1 MRLLLQHKIFIG
13 YFLLMA
19 VIGCMV
25 AIVLHERK
33 RVSEIEQES
42 ITIFQ
47 TQSNISTTHRHITV
61 LATFGE
67 SVMTWTGKDCEL
79 YRTRRLKADS
89 LLQILR
95 EQCKEFVRPEQVDSL
110 RSQLLNKEEHLL
122 RMKEI
127 FRQQKQIDSLLAGQ
141 YSLVTSQANTSRTVT
156 RKKKGIAGL
165 FGGKETVQLPSANT
179 KVRARGNELISLQE
193 ERRRNIETYTDSLRL
208 HNRELNGKLRTL
220 ITSLD
225 EQALSALRNK
235 EVRLKDSY
243 EHSTLVITGLIIFS
257 IILLFVLYLIIQRDI
272 KIKARNRKRLE
283 ETIEQN
289 NALLEMRKNIIL
301 TISHDIRAPLNIIS
315 GSAELA
321 MDTRE
326 KKRRNNH
333 MNNIRIVCKHVVHLL
348 NNLLDVYRLNE
359 AKETRNDVPFSL
371 KDLLERT
378 VFGFSH
384 VVNNKGILF
393 CHDFKDTDVKL
404 YGDVDR
410 IEQIID
416 NLLSNAVKFTETG
429 TISLN
434 ASYSEGVLLLEVKDT
449 GIGMSEETLSR
460 IFRPF
465 ERLSSVAN
473 GNYVLCDK
481 DNYAYTNAGQVMARY
496 RLANPNNPKDGI
508 MLDHQIRLTNFTFGS
523 FTLVGATMTYDG
535 HLVVAAQN
543 GLLVLNRAL
552 TTIEDSYPLP
562 SDQILTNS
570 ICIDENGGV
579 YVASNSRTPG
589 GKGLM
594 QKLICKD
601 GKISTSQAD
610 GAWQAYYDGGPQAP
624 CIKLGHGTGSTPT
637 LMGFG
642 QDKDK
647 LVVIT
652 DGSKRM
658 KLVAFWRDEI
668 PSDAQQVAGYDKR
681 IAGVHEVTCG
691 LGTSTEW
698 IQSEQSVVVGGYDA
712 FVVNNINVTNQ
723 EINDKII
730 GVIAIGPIVKGPQG
744 AECVRWNTK
753 EKKWESKWTRSDVS
767 SVSMIPAVS
776 IKSEMVFVCGWN
788 DASGWEV
795 TGLDWKSGATRH
807 RSILGKNNRANGA
820 YAIIQYLA
828 NGDLL
833 FNSVAGPIR
842 VKY

>member
-1 MRLLLQHKIFIG
+1 MSLLLQHKIVAG
-13 YFLLMA
+13 YLLLMA

-33 RVSEIEQES
+33 RVAEIEQES

-67 SVMTWTGKDCEL
+67 SVMTWTEKDCEL

-110 RSQLLNKEEHLL
+110 RSLLLNKEEHLL

-127 FRQQKQIDSLLAGQ
+127 FRQQKQIDSLLSGQ
-141 YSLVTSQANTSRTVT
+141 YSLVTSPANTSRTVT
-156 RKKKGIAGL
+156 RKKKGIAGF
-165 FGGKETVQLPSANT
+165 FGGKETVQLPSVNT
-179 KVRARGNELISLQE
+179 KVRTLSNELISLQE
-193 ERRRNIETYTDSLRL
+193 ERRRNIETYTDSLRF
-208 HNRELNGKLRTL
+208 HNRELNRKLRTL

-283 ETIEQN
+283 EAIEQN

-333 MNNIRIVCKHVVHLL
+333 LDNIRIVCKHVVHLL

-359 AKETRNDVPFSL
+359 AKETCNDVPFSL
-371 KDLLERT
+371 KDLLERI

-416 NLLSNAVKFTETG
+416 NLLSNALKFTESG
-429 TISLN
+429 TIALN
-434 ASYSEGVLLLEVKDT
+434 ACYHKGLLTLEVKDS
-449 GIGMSEETLSR
+449 GIGMSQETLSR

-465 ERLSSVAN
+465 ERLTSATNVDGVGLGLPITKGVVKLLGGEINVTSEVGQGSTFSVTLPLSTTDEPVESENRILLNLEHLPANVLVIDDDTMFLGVIKEMLERNGITCTMCSSAKDVVKAMRSKDYDLLLSDILMPGTN
-473 GNYVLCDK
+473 GFEL
-481 DNYAYTNAGQVMARY
+481 
-496 RLANPNNPKDGI
+496 
-508 MLDHQIRLTNFTFGS
+508 LT
-523 FTLVGATMTYDG
+523 
-535 HLVVAAQN
+535 
-543 GLLVLNRAL
+543 LLR
-552 TTIEDSYPLP
+552 
-562 SDQILTNS
+562 NS
-570 ICIDENGGV
+570 NIG
-579 YVASNSRTPG
+579 NSRTIPVIAMTARG
-589 GKGLM
+589 DREKDAFLHAGFTDCIYKPFSSSELLSLLSM
-594 QKLICKD
+594 VKSNQDEDNHSVDFSLILSEVSNKSKTLLSFISQSEKDREELATAMKNSDRQKLREITHRMQPMWELLQMEETL
-601 GKISTSQAD
+601 S
-610 GAWQAYYDGGPQAP
+610 AYRVLLKNDTINDNILNEHTRQIMDYTAIL
-624 CIKLGHGTGSTPT
+624 IK
-637 LMGFG
+637 
-642 QDKDK
+642 
-647 LVVIT
+647 VAEAEI
-652 DGSKRM
+652 KR
-658 KLVAFWRDEI
+658 
-668 PSDAQQVAGYDKR
+668 
-681 IAGVHEVTCG
+681 
-691 LGTSTEW
+691 
-698 IQSEQSVVVGGYDA
+698 
-712 FVVNNINVTNQ
+712 VTN
-723 EINDKII
+723 ETED
-730 GVIAIGPIVKGPQG
+730 
-744 AECVRWNTK
+744 TD
-753 EKKWESKWTRSDVS
+753 S
-767 SVSMIPAVS
+767 
-776 IKSEMVFVCGWN
+776 
-788 DASGWEV
+788 
-795 TGLDWKSGATRH
+795 
-807 RSILGKNNRANGA
+807 
-820 YAIIQYLA
+820 
-828 NGDLL
+828 
-833 FNSVAGPIR
+833 
-842 VKY
+842 

>member
-1 MRLLLQHKIFIG
+1 MSLLLQHKIVAG
-13 YFLLMA
+13 YLLLMA

-33 RVSEIEQES
+33 RVAEIEQES

-67 SVMTWTGKDCEL
+67 SVMTWTEKDCEL

-110 RSQLLNKEEHLL
+110 RSLLLNKEEHLL

-127 FRQQKQIDSLLAGQ
+127 FRQQKQIDSLLSGQ
-141 YSLVTSQANTSRTVT
+141 YSLVTSPANTSRTVT
-156 RKKKGIAGL
+156 RKKKGIAGF
-165 FGGKETVQLPSANT
+165 FGGKETVQLPSVNT
-179 KVRARGNELISLQE
+179 KVRTLSNELISLQE
-193 ERRRNIETYTDSLRL
+193 ERRRNIETYTDSLRF
-208 HNRELNGKLRTL
+208 HNRELNRKLRTL

-283 ETIEQN
+283 EKIEQN

-333 MNNIRIVCKHVVHLL
+333 LDNIRIVCKHVVHLL

-359 AKETRNDVPFSL
+359 AKETCNDVPFSL
-371 KDLLERT
+371 KDLLERI

-416 NLLSNAVKFTETG
+416 NLLSNALKFTESG
-429 TISLN
+429 TIALN
-434 ASYSEGVLLLEVKDT
+434 ACYHKGLLTLEVKDS
-449 GIGMSEETLSR
+449 GIGMSQETLSR

-465 ERLSSVAN
+465 ERLTSATNVDGVGLGLPITKGVVKLLGGEINVTSEVGQGSTFSVTLPLSTTDEPVESENRILLNLEHLPANVLVIDDDTMFLGVIKEMLERNGITCTMCSSAKDVVKAMRSKDYDLLLSDILMPGTN
-473 GNYVLCDK
+473 GFEL
-481 DNYAYTNAGQVMARY
+481 
-496 RLANPNNPKDGI
+496 
-508 MLDHQIRLTNFTFGS
+508 LT
-523 FTLVGATMTYDG
+523 
-535 HLVVAAQN
+535 
-543 GLLVLNRAL
+543 LLR
-552 TTIEDSYPLP
+552 
-562 SDQILTNS
+562 NS
-570 ICIDENGGV
+570 NIG
-579 YVASNSRTPG
+579 NSRTIPVIAMTARG
-589 GKGLM
+589 DREKDAFLHAGFTDCIYKPFSSSELLSLLSM
-594 QKLICKD
+594 VKSNQDEDNHSVDFSLILSEVSNKSKTLLSFISQSEKDREELATAMKNSDRQKLREITHRMQPMWELLQMEETL
-601 GKISTSQAD
+601 S
-610 GAWQAYYDGGPQAP
+610 AYRVLLKNDTINDNILNEHTRQIMDYTAIL
-624 CIKLGHGTGSTPT
+624 IK
-637 LMGFG
+637 
-642 QDKDK
+642 
-647 LVVIT
+647 VAEAEI
-652 DGSKRM
+652 KR
-658 KLVAFWRDEI
+658 
-668 PSDAQQVAGYDKR
+668 
-681 IAGVHEVTCG
+681 
-691 LGTSTEW
+691 
-698 IQSEQSVVVGGYDA
+698 
-712 FVVNNINVTNQ
+712 VTN
-723 EINDKII
+723 ETED
-730 GVIAIGPIVKGPQG
+730 
-744 AECVRWNTK
+744 TD
-753 EKKWESKWTRSDVS
+753 S
-767 SVSMIPAVS
+767 
-776 IKSEMVFVCGWN
+776 
-788 DASGWEV
+788 
-795 TGLDWKSGATRH
+795 
-807 RSILGKNNRANGA
+807 
-820 YAIIQYLA
+820 
-828 NGDLL
+828 
-833 FNSVAGPIR
+833 
-842 VKY
+842 

>member
-1 MRLLLQHKIFIG
+1 MKLLLQHKIFIG

-25 AIVLHERK
+25 TIVLHERK
-33 RVSEIEQES
+33 RVTEIEQES
-42 ITIFQ
+42 ITISQ
-47 TQSNISTTHRHITV
+47 TQSNISTVHRHITV

-67 SVMTWTGKDCEL
+67 SVMTWTEKDCEL

-95 EQCKEFVRPEQVDSL
+95 EQCKEFVRPKQVDSL
-110 RSQLLNKEEHLL
+110 RTLLLNKEEHLL

-127 FRQQKQIDSLLAGQ
+127 FRQQKHIDSLLVGQ
-141 YSLVTSQANTSRTVT
+141 YSLATSPANTSRTVT
-156 RKKKGIAGL
+156 RKKKGIAGF
-165 FGGKETVQLPSANT
+165 FGGKETVQLPPVNT

-225 EQALSALRNK
+225 EQTSIAFQSK
-235 EVRLKDSY
+235 EERLKASY
-243 EHSTLVITGLIIFS
+243 EHSSLVITGLIVFS

-272 KIKARNRKRLE
+272 KVKARNRKRLE

-333 MNNIRIVCKHVVHLL
+333 LDNIRIVCKHVVHLL

-393 CHDFKDTDVKL
+393 CHNFKDTDVKL

-416 NLLSNAVKFTETG
+416 NLLSNAVKFTEAG

-434 ASYSEGVLLLEVKDT
+434 ACYSEGELLLEVKDT

-465 ERLSSVAN
+465 ERLSSVVNAQGFGLGLPITKGLVNLLGGTINVTSSIDQGSTFRVTLPMKITDEPIESENRIIPHPMHLPQSVLVIDDDTMLLDVIKEMLERN
-473 GNYVLCDK
+473 GMNCTTCATSKEVVKAMRGK
-481 DNYAYTNAGQVMARY
+481 DYDLLLSDIQMPGTNGFE
-496 RLANPNNPKDGI
+496 L
-508 MLDHQIRLTNFTFGS
+508 LT
-523 FTLVGATMTYDG
+523 
-535 HLVVAAQN
+535 
-543 GLLVLNRAL
+543 LLR
-552 TTIEDSYPLP
+552 
-562 SDQILTNS
+562 NS
-570 ICIDENGGV
+570 NIG
-579 YVASNSRTPG
+579 NSRTIPVVAMTARG
-589 GKGLM
+589 DREKEAFLHAGFTDCIYKPFSSSELLSLLSTVKRCRNDDYQGIDFSVMLSEVSDKAGL
-594 QKLICKD
+594 LRTFI
-601 GKISTSQAD
+601 
-610 GAWQAYYDGGPQAP
+610 
-624 CIKLGHGTGSTPT
+624 
-637 LMGFG
+637 
-642 QDKDK
+642 
-647 LVVIT
+647 
-652 DGSKRM
+652 
-658 KLVAFWRDEI
+658 
-668 PSDAQQVAGYDKR
+668 
-681 IAGVHEVTCG
+681 
-691 LGTSTEW
+691 
-698 IQSEQSVVVGGYDA
+698 IQSEKDLEELLSGMNDGDRHKLRETVHRMQPMWELLQMEDA
-712 FVVNNINVTNQ
+712 LSAYRTLLKGDTATDDAVREHTRQIMKCIAMFIAEAKNKIKRRTN
-723 EINDKII
+723 E
-730 GVIAIGPIVKGPQG
+730 
-744 AECVRWNTK
+744 AEDTD
-753 EKKWESKWTRSDVS
+753 S
-767 SVSMIPAVS
+767 
-776 IKSEMVFVCGWN
+776 
-788 DASGWEV
+788 
-795 TGLDWKSGATRH
+795 
-807 RSILGKNNRANGA
+807 
-820 YAIIQYLA
+820 
-828 NGDLL
+828 
-833 FNSVAGPIR
+833 
-842 VKY
+842 

>member
-1 MRLLLQHKIFIG
+1 MSLLLQHKIVAG
-13 YFLLMA
+13 YLLLMA

-33 RVSEIEQES
+33 RVAEIEQES

-47 TQSNISTTHRHITV
+47 TQSNISTAHRHITV

-67 SVMTWTGKDCEL
+67 SVMIWTEDDSEL
-79 YRTRRLKADS
+79 YRTRCLKADS

-110 RSQLLNKEEHLL
+110 RSLLLNKKEHLL

-141 YSLVTSQANTSRTVT
+141 YSLVTSQANTSRTVI
-156 RKKKGIAGL
+156 RKKKGIAGF

-272 KIKARNRKRLE
+272 KVKARNRKRLE
-283 ETIEQN
+283 ETIKQN
-289 NALLEMRKNIIL
+289 NALLEMRKHIIL

-315 GSAELA
+315 GCAELA
-321 MDTRE
+321 TDTRE

-333 MNNIRIVCKHVVHLL
+333 LDNIRIVCKHVVHLL

-378 VFGFSH
+378 VFGFFH

-410 IEQIID
+410 IGQIID
-416 NLLSNAVKFTETG
+416 NLLSNAVKFTESG
-429 TISLN
+429 TISFN
-434 ASYSEGVLLLEVKDT
+434 VRYHKGELLLEVKDT

-473 GNYVLCDK
+473 AQGFGLGLPITKGLVNLLGGTINVTSSIDQGSTFRVTLPMKMTDEPIESESRIIPHPVHLPQNVLVIDDDTMLLDVIKEMLERNGMNCTTCATSKEVVKAMRGK
-481 DNYAYTNAGQVMARY
+481 DYDLLLSDIQMPGTNGFE
-496 RLANPNNPKDGI
+496 L
-508 MLDHQIRLTNFTFGS
+508 LT
-523 FTLVGATMTYDG
+523 
-535 HLVVAAQN
+535 
-543 GLLVLNRAL
+543 LLR
-552 TTIEDSYPLP
+552 
-562 SDQILTNS
+562 NS
-570 ICIDENGGV
+570 NIG
-579 YVASNSRTPG
+579 NSRTIPVVAMTARG
-589 GKGLM
+589 DRDKEAFLHAGFTDYIYKPFSSSELLSLLSTVKRCRKDDKGIDFSAVLSEVNDKV
-594 QKLICKD
+594 KLLRSFID
-601 GKISTSQAD
+601 Q
-610 GAWQAYYDGGPQAP
+610 
-624 CIKLGHGTGSTPT
+624 
-637 LMGFG
+637 
-642 QDKDK
+642 
-647 LVVIT
+647 
-652 DGSKRM
+652 SKRDIEELDVAGKNGDREKLRETAHRM
-658 KLVAFWRDEI
+658 QPMWELLQMEETLLAYRSLLKDDSISDDILKEHTRQIMDCVAVLVAE
-668 PSDAQQVAGYDKR
+668 
-681 IAGVHEVTCG
+681 
-691 LGTSTEW
+691 
-698 IQSEQSVVVGGYDA
+698 SE
-712 FVVNNINVTNQ
+712 N
-723 EINDKII
+723 EINRRTNETED
-730 GVIAIGPIVKGPQG
+730 
-744 AECVRWNTK
+744 T
-753 EKKWESKWTRSDVS
+753 
-767 SVSMIPAVS
+767 
-776 IKSEMVFVCGWN
+776 
-788 DASGWEV
+788 
-795 TGLDWKSGATRH
+795 
-807 RSILGKNNRANGA
+807 
-820 YAIIQYLA
+820 
-828 NGDLL
+828 
-833 FNSVAGPIR
+833 NS
-842 VKY
+842 